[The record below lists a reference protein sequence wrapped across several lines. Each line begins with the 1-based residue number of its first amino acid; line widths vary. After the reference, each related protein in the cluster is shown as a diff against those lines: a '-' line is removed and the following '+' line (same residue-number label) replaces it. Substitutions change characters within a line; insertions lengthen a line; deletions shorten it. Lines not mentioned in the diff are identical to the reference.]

1 MKRKARGPK
10 RSTADT
16 TMPKY
21 SIAVAS
27 DLSGI
32 PQQQLRRMEESGL
45 LAPIR
50 TDGNT
55 RRYSDDDLKQM
66 GEIAELADE
75 GINAAGIRH
84 IQRLQ
89 VELQAAYAEIAR
101 LRALL
106 AALPAE
112 TAKVTSPMQSAQEP
126 I

>member
-1 MKRKARGPK
+1 MRRQARGPK
-10 RSTADT
+10 RSVTDT
-16 TMPKY
+16 TVPKY

-45 LAPIR
+45 LTPMR

-55 RRYSDDDLKQM
+55 RRYSDDDVTRM
-66 GEIAELADE
+66 GEIAALADE
-75 GINAAGIRH
+75 GANAAGIRH

-101 LRALL
+101 LRQLL
-106 AALPAE
+106 AASALQPPDA
-112 TAKVTSPMQSAQEP
+112 TVLGHSAQDP
-126 I
+126 A

>member
-1 MKRKARGPK
+1 MRREASGPK
-10 RSTADT
+10 RSVTDT
-16 TMPKY
+16 TVPKY

-45 LAPIR
+45 LTPMR

-55 RRYSDDDLKQM
+55 RRYSDDDVAQM
-66 GEIAELADE
+66 GEIATLADE

-89 VELQAAYAEIAR
+89 LELQAAHGEIAR

-106 AALPAE
+106 AVSSTQPPDTTVSA
-112 TAKVTSPMQSAQEP
+112 QSAKDP
-126 I
+126 V